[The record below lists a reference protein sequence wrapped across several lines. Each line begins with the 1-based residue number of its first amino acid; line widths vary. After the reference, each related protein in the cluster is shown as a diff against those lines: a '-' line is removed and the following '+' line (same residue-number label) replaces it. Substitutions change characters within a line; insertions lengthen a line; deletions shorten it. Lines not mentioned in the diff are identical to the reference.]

1 MGLLSLL
8 GIGNQKV
15 ESIGERLSKVMEGT
29 DFVRDYVKLHEKI
42 NSISFY
48 RSGHKWRAVIKP
60 ASSVSGSVKTKLKDM
75 FSTVVKAYRDT
86 QNQWIEEQKLMHKDL
101 SRQELCDMIYDMGGK
116 RIIRVEYKRD
126 WGFSDVMVH
135 IWPDKYISFGI
146 LPQWYLKGERR

>member
-8 GIGNQKV
+8 GIGNQKE
-15 ESIGERLSKVMEGT
+15 ESIGERLSKVMEAQ
-29 DFVRDYVKLHEKI
+29 DCVLHYLRLHKKT
-42 NSISFY
+42 NSISFNK
-48 RSGHKWRAVIKP
+48 SGLKWRAVIKP
-60 ASSVSGSVKTKLKDM
+60 ASSVSGSVKTILEDM
-75 FSTVVKAYRDT
+75 FSTVAKAYQDT
-86 QNQWIEEQKLMHKDL
+86 QNQYIEEQKRKYNDL
-101 SRQELCDMIYDMGGK
+101 SRQEFYNVFGGK